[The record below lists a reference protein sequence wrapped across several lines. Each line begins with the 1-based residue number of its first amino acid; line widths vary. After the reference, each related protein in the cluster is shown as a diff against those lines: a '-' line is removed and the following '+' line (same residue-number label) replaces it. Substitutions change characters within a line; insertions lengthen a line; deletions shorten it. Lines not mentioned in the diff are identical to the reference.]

1 MVVGLDAHRLAEVL
15 VEFAQTLVKDLPIQG
30 ILDRL
35 VERSL
40 DVVPVT
46 GAGVLLM
53 GTDRDL
59 HFVAASDDVLLRIEA
74 LQVEFGEGPCITA
87 YEAGKN
93 VMIPDLSVDRRFPRF
108 SPAAH
113 AAGLGAVFSFPI
125 AVEGQPLGAL
135 DVYRKEAGPLVTED
149 ATATQIL
156 ADVAASYVYNARMHA
171 GERLEAE
178 EFRQR
183 ALHDS
188 LTGLPNRVLLHDRLC
203 QMVAKAQRSGAAAA
217 VLFVDLDRFKTINDH
232 HGHLAGDQ
240 VLLAVGARLRHAI
253 RPGDTLARL
262 AGDEFV
268 IVCEELEH
276 PEQAEKVALRVAE
289 ALAEPVPVGDL
300 LIDVSA
306 SVGIAFSGQ
315 GTELPESLLRD
326 ADDAMFRAKQDG
338 GARYVV
344 HAHDVAPQRGLHRSW
359 WGR

>member
-1 MVVGLDAHRLAEVL
+1 MDAHRLAEVL

-53 GTDRDL
+53 GADLDL
-59 HFVAASDDVLLRIEA
+59 HFVAASDKVLLRVEA

-87 YEAGKN
+87 YKTGRQ
-93 VMIPDLSVDRRFPRF
+93 VLIPDLGSDQQFPRF
-108 SPAAH
+108 SPAARV
-113 AAGLGAVFSFPI
+113 AGLGAVFSFPI
-125 AVEGQPLGAL
+125 AVEGQQLGAL
-135 DVYRKEAGPLVTED
+135 DVYRTQPGPLVIDD
-149 ATATQIL
+149 AAACQIL
-156 ADVAASYVYNARMHA
+156 ADVAASYVYNARVHVR
-171 GERLEAE
+171 EREAAAR
-178 EFRQR
+178 FRER
-183 ALHDS
+183 ALHDP

-203 QMVAKAQRSGAAAA
+203 QVVAKAQRSGAAAA
-217 VLFVDLDRFKTINDH
+217 VLFVDLDRFKTINDN

-240 VLLAVGARLRHAI
+240 VLLAVGYRLRHAV

-268 IVCEELEH
+268 IVCEDFEH
-276 PEQAEKVALRVAE
+276 SEQAERVALRVAE
-289 ALAEPVPVGDL
+289 ALAEPVQVGGA

-306 SVGIAFSGQ
+306 SVGIAFAGQ
-315 GTELPESLLRD
+315 GTDLPESLLRD
-326 ADDAMFRAKQDG
+326 ADAAMFRAKQDG

-344 HAHDVAPQRGLHRSW
+344 HAHYVATEQ
-359 WGR
+359 